1 MARQRKSDAAELTAA
16 APEPEELAV
25 DFPLERPAAVATT
38 PGGMVRISKGT
49 QQRCIW
55 PVHLSGWQQLG
66 WTVVGAKGAE
76 PQWVEPRT
84 PGRRTTKPALDRAT
98 ATTTAD
104 QLEPLVEPL
113 SAIDS
118 FDPLEPLN
126 PPLDPGQDLDPL
138 AWDDT
143 TTEQP

>member
-1 MARQRKSDAAELTAA
+1 
-16 APEPEELAV
+16 V

-66 WTVVGAKGAE
+66 WTVVGAQGAE
-76 PQWVEPRT
+76 PHLAR
-84 PGRRTTKPALDRAT
+84 RSRTTKPVLDRAT
-98 ATTTAD
+98 AATTAD
-104 QLEPLVEPL
+104 QLEPLVEPF

-126 PPLDPGQDLDPL
+126 PPMDPGQDLNPL

-143 TTEQP
+143 TAEQP